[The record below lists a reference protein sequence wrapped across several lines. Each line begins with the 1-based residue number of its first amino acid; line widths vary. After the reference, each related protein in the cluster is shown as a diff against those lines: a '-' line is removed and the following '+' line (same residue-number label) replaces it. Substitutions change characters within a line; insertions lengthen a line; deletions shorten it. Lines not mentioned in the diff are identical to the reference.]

1 MTTTKMKSTSL
12 LQASLAVLGCTLLH
26 NSRYIDA
33 VLAYV
38 WAEVIYPS
46 KIFRHDSF
54 EVLLSSLLF
63 AIYTF
68 SWVILDF
75 YVPAAHVFRILDSS
89 ASNQSWKGRENALFQ
104 ETMWYSLPWM
114 LLDFVVPRRHLLL
127 THFSSPPTLF
137 RVMQDIFLSFVLY
150 DFLFYV
156 GHLMMHRNRYLF
168 RTVHSKHHTMGT
180 CLLALFIILT

>member
-1 MTTTKMKSTSL
+1 MNLTIL
-12 LQASLAVLGCTLLH
+12 LRASLAVLGCAAIYNLRH
-26 NSRYIDA
+26 IDT

-46 KIFRHDSF
+46 EIFHHDSF

-75 YVPAAHVFRILDSS
+75 YVPAAHIYRISDTS
-89 ASNQSWKGRENALFQ
+89 ASNLSWKGRENALFQ

-114 LLDFVVPRRHLLL
+114 LLDLLVPRRHLLL
-127 THFSSPPTLF
+127 SHFSSPPTF
-137 RVMQDIFLSFVLY
+137 YRIIQDIFLSLVLY

-156 GHLMMHRNRYLF
+156 GHLMMHRNRYLY

-180 CLLALFIILT
+180 CLVASFII